1 MIAGCAAFHPLA
13 GNATGVSREARN
25 VYEATRQVVSFTEQ
39 STALSGDKN
48 SLISKLWELADE
60 CGAED
65 WDGEGAAAIAEG
77 AIGNVV
83 AFIRAL
89 PVGLPLP
96 ELSPEPDGAVS
107 LDWMVSKTRMFS
119 VSCGSSSRLAYSW
132 LDGTD
137 RGHAVA
143 GFDGWSIPE
152 RILQGIR
159 STIGDGHA
167 PVRIA

>member
-13 GNATGVSREARN
+13 GNATGVSREARS
-25 VYEATRQVVSFTEQ
+25 VYEAKREVVICAERSA
-39 STALSGDKN
+39 ALFGNKA
-48 SLISKLWELADE
+48 SLISKLWKLADE
-60 CGAED
+60 CAHED
-65 WDGEGAAAIAEG
+65 WDGEGGMALDDA
-77 AIGNVV
+77 AIGNTVS
-83 AFIRAL
+83 FIRAL
-89 PVGLPLP
+89 PADLPLP
-96 ELSPEPDGAVS
+96 ELAPEPDGAVS
-107 LDWMVSKTRMFS
+107 LDWMVAKTRMFS

-159 STIGDGHA
+159 SVTSDSHA
-167 PVRIA
+167 PFRIA

>member
-1 MIAGCAAFHPLA
+1 MIAGCAVFHPLA
-13 GNATGVSREARN
+13 GNATGVSREARS
-25 VYEATRQVVSFTEQ
+25 VYEAQREVVIFSEQ
-39 STALSGDKN
+39 SAALFGDRN

-60 CGAED
+60 CGSED
-65 WDGEGAAAIAEG
+65 WDGEGAVALDNA
-77 AIGNVV
+77 AIGNAVS
-83 AFIRAL
+83 FIRAL
-89 PVGLPLP
+89 PAGIPLP
-96 ELSPEPDGAVS
+96 ELAPEPDGAVS
-107 LDWMVSKTRMFS
+107 LDWMISKTRMFS

-167 PVRIA
+167 PVRLA